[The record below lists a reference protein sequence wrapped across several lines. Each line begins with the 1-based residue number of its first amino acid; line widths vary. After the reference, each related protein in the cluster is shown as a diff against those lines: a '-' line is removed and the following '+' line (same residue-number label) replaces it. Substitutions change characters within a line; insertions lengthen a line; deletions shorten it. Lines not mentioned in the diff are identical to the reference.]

1 MLLRHTSLAALPR
14 GSAEPA
20 TLLHSKIERPI
31 KTPNPVGLRVCYWWR
46 RRELYIEFNLLINIG
61 LIRLKIRSCYIL
73 CYIK

>member
-1 MLLRHTSLAALPR
+1 LAALPR

-46 RRELYIEFNLLINIG
+46 RRELNLGCKPLNYNELILYKSNWYY
-61 LIRLKIRSCYIL
+61 LWY
-73 CYIK
+73 Y